1 MRISK
6 ADKQRLKSFLNN
18 QEDRIESLIN
28 DYGEDPADIMDLE
41 MIKRV
46 SAALEQD
53 LNKNRSK

>member
-28 DYGEDPADIMDLE
+28 DYGEDPADIKDLE